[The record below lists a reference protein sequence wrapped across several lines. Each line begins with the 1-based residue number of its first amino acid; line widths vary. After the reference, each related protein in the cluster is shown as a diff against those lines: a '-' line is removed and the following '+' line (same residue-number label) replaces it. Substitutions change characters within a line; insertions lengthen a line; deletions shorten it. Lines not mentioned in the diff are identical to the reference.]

1 MNRSVVS
8 LIWFVLV
15 ALLAGHVS
23 ATAAEWEF
31 ADEDDGVKSW
41 RKNEP
46 NSKVTGFAGEVI
58 IDASVAKIAWV
69 IRDNEHRTKWV
80 DRLKHS
86 RVLEIRGPRER
97 IIYQHFGLPWPIADR
112 DYVYSAKMAWEGE
125 KLAFNLES
133 TTSEKSP
140 KTKGV
145 RAQLTRCIYHLTPVS
160 DTRTHVRVEVHTD
173 PKGKLP
179 SWLVNL
185 IQKSWPIKTLKGIRR
200 MTKEPY
206 AKLAELPPKTP

>member
-1 MNRSVVS
+1 MKRSTITVVCV
-8 LIWFVLV
+8 FLV
-15 ALLAGHVS
+15 AFLAGLGH
-23 ATAAEWEF
+23 ANAAEWEF
-31 ADEDDGVKSW
+31 ADEDDGVRSW

-46 NSKVTGFAGEVI
+46 NSNVTGFAGEVI
-58 IDASVAKIAWV
+58 INAPVAKIAWV
-69 IRDNEHRTKWV
+69 IKDNKHRTKWV
-80 DRLKHS
+80 DRLIHS
-86 RVLEIRGPRER
+86 RVLESRSPSER

-125 KLAFNLES
+125 KLAFNLKS
-133 TTSEKSP
+133 TTSAKSP
-140 KTKGV
+140 ATKGV
-145 RAQLTRCIYHLTPVS
+145 RAQLTRCIYHLTPIS

-206 AKLAELPPKTP
+206 AELAELPPR